1 MKIDKRNDTISI
13 TTKTHTIYIDDSKDD
28 DIEDGAT
35 YIVVC
40 ENHPVKD
47 KVLYRSINN
56 DIYIDK
62 GKLIK

>member
-13 TTKTHTIYIDDSKDD
+13 TTQTHSIYIEDSK
-28 DIEDGAT
+28 GAT
-35 YIVVC
+35 YIVVS